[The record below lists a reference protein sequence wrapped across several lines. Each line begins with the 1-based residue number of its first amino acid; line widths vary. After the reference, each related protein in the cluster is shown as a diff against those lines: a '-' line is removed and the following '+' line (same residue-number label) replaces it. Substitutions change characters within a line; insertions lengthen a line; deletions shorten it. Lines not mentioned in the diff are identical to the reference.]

1 MGGENAPRAVVEGAK
16 IACGRD
22 PSLSFTLFGNA
33 EAINPLVAEI
43 GLTSQAVVIHCDK
56 VIADD
61 EPASRAVRRGQDSSM
76 GRAIEAVKIGVE
88 ESSQGGSQDGTQRG
102 ADAAVSSGNTGA
114 LMAMALFALRTLPDI
129 DRPAICSYF
138 PSTNG
143 MVSMLDLG
151 ANIDCDSRHLSQFA
165 VLGEVFARTVLGREQ
180 PTIGLLNVGVE
191 DIKGNDVLKQTAAL
205 LESSSLMIDFK
216 GFVEGDDVAK
226 GTVDVVVTDGFTG
239 NVALKMMEGTARLI
253 AQFMRE
259 TFQSSWLTKLA
270 YLFARPALRR
280 LRDRMDPRHYNGAVL
295 LGLNGIIVKSHG
307 STDAVGFANAIKVAA
322 DMARNDIFSKIRDEM
337 TKLDRRANGEPED

>member
-22 PSLSFTLFGNA
+22 PSLSFMLFGDA
-33 EAINPLVAEI
+33 EKIKPLIAET
-43 GLTSQAVVIHCDK
+43 GLREAVVVHCDK
-56 VIADD
+56 AIADD

-76 GRAIEAVKIGVE
+76 GQAIDAVKIGVSE
-88 ESSQGGSQDGTQRG
+88 GVSKAG

-114 LMAMALFALRTLPDI
+114 LMAMALFSLRTLPDI

-151 ANIDCDSRHLSQFA
+151 ANIECDSRHLSQFA

-216 GFVEGDDVAK
+216 GFVEGDDVAR

-253 AQFMRE
+253 AHFMRE
-259 TFQSSWLTKLA
+259 TFKSSWLTKVA
-270 YLFARPALRR
+270 YLFARPALQQ
-280 LRDRMDPRHYNGAVL
+280 LRDRMDPRYYNGAVL
-295 LGLNGIIVKSHG
+295 LGLNGIVVKSHG

-337 TKLDRRANGEPED
+337 TKLDMYANGEPED